1 MMYVVMFDRKVF
13 VPEMRKNKKRKTD
26 LIKNLNFF
34 IKNYVIRQ
42 KSFGF
47 EKCRTVCEFKVDV
60 IYILLDSSM
69 TLCRQTIK
77 TVCVMPVLLA
87 E

>member
-1 MMYVVMFDRKVF
+1 M
-13 VPEMRKNKKRKTD
+13 
-26 LIKNLNFF
+26 
-34 IKNYVIRQ
+34 RQ

-69 TLCRQTIK
+69 VLCRQTIK
-77 TVCVMPVLLA
+77 TVCAMSVLLV